1 MDCAGRPGAV
11 QPTDR
16 HDPFIVFDTRF
27 CSPASIAVSR
37 LPVFATSRHLI
48 VLLDGNVLGVNTP
61 FPLTLT

>member
-16 HDPFIVFDTRF
+16 HGPFIVFDTRF
-27 CSPASIAVSR
+27 CSPASIAISR

-48 VLLDGNVLGVNTP
+48 ALLAAT
-61 FPLTLT
+61 FSA